1 MSSTGTGAEFVTR
14 LIEIA
19 INEGADE
26 AEVYAKMSKNLSI
39 EVKEQKIDT
48 LETSKTTGYCV
59 RVIKDKRLGF
69 SYSTDPGEM
78 EKVVR
83 RALEASGY
91 SEPDDYNGLP
101 LKSEPSA
108 VTVFDGEI
116 ASLSEDEAINRV
128 LTIEASALA
137 EDKRIKKV
145 RKASG
150 SFSTN
155 RTYIINSHG
164 INIDYDSTACSA
176 QIMAIA
182 EEGTESQMGW
192 DFEGSR
198 FLKDVSF
205 ESVGRNAARRALNL
219 LGARKTMPV
228 KGSIL
233 LDNSIIVDFLGILS
247 SALSSESVQKRK
259 SMLAGKKGELVIS
272 RRLNII
278 DSGLIN
284 GKLGSKPVD
293 DEGVAT
299 TYKILIDKG
308 VLNGFL
314 YNTYTSRKDNVKS
327 TGNAVRGG
335 FTGLPSVGPSNIYIE
350 PVSKEYTA
358 DLSSLIKN
366 MRKGLYV
373 TETMGMHTVN
383 PISGEFSVGASGL
396 WIENGEI
403 QYSAKEA
410 VISGDILQLFKNVLM
425 VGDDIRFYGNIGA
438 PSLLIEGIDISG

>member
-1 MSSTGTGAEFVTR
+1 MSDTVAGTEFFTR
-14 LIEIA
+14 LVEIA
-19 INEGADE
+19 VNEGADE

-48 LETSKTTGYCV
+48 LETSKTIGYCV

-69 SYSTDPGEM
+69 SYSTNPGEM

-83 RALEASGY
+83 SALEASGY

-101 LKSEPSA
+101 LKSEPSD
-108 VTVFDGEI
+108 VTVFDEEI

-128 LTIEASALA
+128 LAIEISALA

-145 RKASG
+145 RNASG
-150 SFSTN
+150 SFSIN
-155 RTYIINSHG
+155 HTYIINSHDV
-164 INIDYDSTACSA
+164 NTDYVSTACSA

-205 ESVGRNAARRALNL
+205 ENVGRNAAKRALHL
-219 LGARKTMPV
+219 LGARKTRPV
-228 KGSIL
+228 NGFIL
-233 LDNSIIVDFLGILS
+233 LDNSIAVDFLGILS

-259 SMLAGKKGELVIS
+259 SMLAGKKGKLVIS
-272 RRLNII
+272 PKLNII

-299 TYKILIDKG
+299 TTKILIEKG

-314 YNTYTSRKDNVKS
+314 YNTYTARKDNVKS

-335 FTGLPSVGPSNIYIE
+335 FTGLPSVGFSNIYME
-350 PVSKEYTA
+350 PVSKEYA
-358 DLSSLIKN
+358 AGLSNLIKN
-366 MRKGLYV
+366 TNRGLYV

-403 QYSAKEA
+403 KYPAKEA

-425 VGDDIRFYGNIGA
+425 VGDDIRFYGNIAA

>member
-1 MSSTGTGAEFVTR
+1 
-14 LIEIA
+14 
-19 INEGADE
+19 
-26 AEVYAKMSKNLSI
+26 
-39 EVKEQKIDT
+39 
-48 LETSKTTGYCV
+48 
-59 RVIKDKRLGF
+59 
-69 SYSTDPGEM
+69 
-78 EKVVR
+78 
-83 RALEASGY
+83 
-91 SEPDDYNGLP
+91 
-101 LKSEPSA
+101 
-108 VTVFDGEI
+108 
-116 ASLSEDEAINRV
+116 
-128 LTIEASALA
+128 
-137 EDKRIKKV
+137 
-145 RKASG
+145 
-150 SFSTN
+150 
-155 RTYIINSHG
+155 
-164 INIDYDSTACSA
+164 
-176 QIMAIA
+176 
-182 EEGTESQMGW
+182 
-192 DFEGSR
+192 
-198 FLKDVSF
+198 
-205 ESVGRNAARRALNL
+205 
-219 LGARKTMPV
+219 
-228 KGSIL
+228 
-233 LDNSIIVDFLGILS
+233 
-247 SALSSESVQKRK
+247 
-259 SMLAGKKGELVIS
+259 MLAGKKGELVIS
-272 RRLNII
+272 QRLNII